1 MYLGLILLDYM
12 VNLCL
17 IFEQSS
23 WNFPQWLYHFTF
35 PPAGHKDSTFST
47 TLSIFFMFCF
57 KKQTN
62 KLPPYCVWRGILLW
76 FWFSFPTSLVAQRL
90 KRLPRMQETWVRSL
104 GQEDPLEEEMATH
117 SSTLAS
123 RIPWREEPGRLQS
136 MGLQRAGHDWA
147 TSLHFT
153 SSLIS
158 EGFPGGTS
166 SKEPT
171 CQYRRHKRRGFDPWV
186 RKIPWRRKWQPTPV
200 FLLGGS
206 QGQRSLAGYI
216 P

>member
-1 MYLGLILLDYM
+1 
-12 VNLCL
+12 
-17 IFEQSS
+17 
-23 WNFPQWLYHFTF
+23 
-35 PPAGHKDSTFST
+35 
-47 TLSIFFMFCF
+47 MFCF

-90 KRLPRMQETWVRSL
+90 KRLPPMQETWVRSL
-104 GQEDPLEEEMATH
+104 GQEDPLEEEMATN
-117 SSTLAS
+117 SSTLAR

-136 MGLQRAGHDWA
+136 MGLQRVGHDWA

-171 CQYRRHKRRGFDPWV
+171 CQYRRHKRRRFDPWV